1 MSAEELGR
9 QLRRA
14 RQHMGLSLPDVQAV
28 TAIPLP
34 CLAALEEGRL
44 DQLPSP
50 VYARGYVRSYAEA
63 VRLDGDRLALELWRL
78 LEEARVATATAER
91 QPGIHAARRAPA
103 ASRPPTIQ
111 QRRTNNGRQP
121 SSLAALRQPESPWV
135 PKPGRLKRLV
145 PALERTAIGVLIVVL
160 GIGLWSLERG
170 GSSSHAPR
178 VQA

>member
-44 DQLPSP
+44 AALPSP

-63 VRLDGDRLALELWRL
+63 VRLDGDRMALELWRCL
-78 LEEARVATATAER
+78 DAAQLATAAGTRTNGRASS
-91 QPGIHAARRAPA
+91 PAPA
-103 ASRPPTIQ
+103 PR
-111 QRRTNNGRQP
+111 
-121 SSLAALRQPESPWV
+121 
-135 PKPGRLKRLV
+135 
-145 PALERTAIGVLIVVL
+145 
-160 GIGLWSLERG
+160 
-170 GSSSHAPR
+170 SHAPR
-178 VQA
+178 PGRPTNGARPSPLTPL